1 MSSKKMKL
9 ELKRL
14 RKELEKAL
22 IRGMVAPACVQTAET
37 KKQLVKSMGQARV
50 ERLKSSSAN
59 YISNFQSSA
68 KGAWVTKAKTTF
80 ENTSKKLTTIMKEGK

>member
-1 MSSKKMKL
+1 MKL

-22 IRGMVAPACVQTAET
+22 IRSMVAPPCVQMAET

-50 ERLKSSSAN
+50 ERLKSSSTN
-59 YISNFQSSA
+59 YISSFQSSA

-80 ENTSKKLTTIMKEGK
+80 ENTSKKLTTITAEEK

>member
-1 MSSKKMKL
+1 MSNEKMKL

-14 RKELEKAL
+14 RKEMEKAL
-22 IRGMVAPACVQTAET
+22 IRGMVAPPCVQTVEI
-37 KKQLVKSMGQARV
+37 KKELVKSMGQARV
-50 ERLKSSSAN
+50 ERLKSSSTN

-80 ENTSKKLTTIMKEGK
+80 ENTSKKLITITEEGK

>member
-1 MSSKKMKL
+1 MKL

-22 IRGMVAPACVQTAET
+22 IRSLVAPPCVQTAET

-50 ERLKSSSAN
+50 ERLRSSSAN

-80 ENTSKKLTTIMKEGK
+80 ENTSKKLTTITKDGK